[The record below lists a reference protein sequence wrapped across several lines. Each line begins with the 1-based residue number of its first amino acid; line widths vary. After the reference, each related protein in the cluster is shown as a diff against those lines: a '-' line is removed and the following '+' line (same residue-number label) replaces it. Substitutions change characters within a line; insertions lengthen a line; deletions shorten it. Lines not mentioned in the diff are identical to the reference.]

1 MGAVAD
7 EPVEIIDEQ
16 GTVIAVVRRAEMRA
30 GNLRHRNI
38 AVFVQRGDGRLV
50 VHQRADWKDVYPSA
64 WDIAFGGVPG
74 VGEPDEDAAVRELAE
89 EAGLTVDPEDLIYAG
104 TLALANADATWR
116 GRFFRVVTDADLH
129 PADGEVQR
137 MEEVPLAGL
146 RHWARDHP
154 LCPDAVGLLD
164 RLEEWLG

>member
-7 EPVEIIDEQ
+7 EPVEIIDER

-74 VGEPDEDAAVRELAE
+74 VGEPD
-89 EAGLTVDPEDLIYAG
+89 GG
-104 TLALANADATWR
+104 
-116 GRFFRVVTDADLH
+116 F
-129 PADGEVQR
+129 
-137 MEEVPLAGL
+137 
-146 RHWARDHP
+146 
-154 LCPDAVGLLD
+154 AVGLVHREGLHQTCVDD
-164 RLEEWLG
+164 RCAIDAPPQG